1 MHLDETEIGGE
12 GQYSHGT
19 RRGVAT
25 AAASTL
31 PLVLTSLV
39 AVAAFLYPLL
49 LPALASGA
57 ADANA
62 GRTATAPL
70 IFVVVA
76 ILCVAVL
83 LVELGERQSPQ
94 VSAGKTAALLGAIVA
109 VDATLRLVPSLGG
122 ASPVFLLII
131 LAGAAFGARTGF
143 LVGSMTLLLSAVLTG
158 GIGPWLP
165 YQMIGAGWVGL
176 GAGWLPRSTSPRR
189 HVVVL
194 ALYGVISALAYGALL
209 NLYAWPFAAPGLD
222 GVSSLFWEPQLGFME
237 TLTRYGSFYLLTSLG
252 HDLARAA
259 GNAVLILALGEPLIR
274 SLERASRRLSWR
286 TAQVR

>member
-1 MHLDETEIGGE
+1 MDDTE
-12 GQYSHGT
+12 HGSERQHIRG
-19 RRGVAT
+19 RRRVGVA
-25 AAASTL
+25 AVSTL
-31 PLVLTSLV
+31 PIVLTSVV

-49 LPALASGA
+49 LPALASGTKD
-57 ADANA
+57 ADE
-62 GRTATAPL
+62 GRAVTAPL

-94 VSAGKTAALLGAIVA
+94 VSAGKMAALLGAIVA
-109 VDATLRLVPSLGG
+109 VDSTLRLVPSLGG

-131 LAGAAFGARTGF
+131 LTGAVFGARTGF
-143 LVGSMTLLLSAVLTG
+143 LVGSLTLLLSALLTG
-158 GIGPWLP
+158 GIGHWLP
-165 YQMIGAGWVGL
+165 YQMLGAGWVGL
-176 GAGWLPRSTSPRR
+176 GAGWLPRSTSPRP

-222 GVSSLFWEPQLGFME
+222 EVSSLFWEPELGLAE

-259 GNAVLILALGEPLIR
+259 GNAVLILALGEPLLR
-274 SLERASRRLSWR
+274 SRERASRRLSWR
-286 TAQVR
+286 PAEAT